1 MSSPTLLNHSENS
14 KKTIFFRY
22 VRKCAKFSK
31 VFRGSRNSKTIFLQY
46 SRKCAKFSKIIRFR
60 CVRTLKQVLQPKK
73 TTYAEENSDEIT
85 MRHASVQ
92 YCNDLQENRR
102 HNFDNRHDISYR
114 TEQDRFEQKFV
125 DYDVTMDI

>member
-1 MSSPTLLNHSENS
+1 MCKLLQDYTIPLSSDIETSSTAEEN
-14 KKTIFFRY
+14 
-22 VRKCAKFSK
+22 
-31 VFRGSRNSKTIFLQY
+31 
-46 SRKCAKFSKIIRFR
+46 
-60 CVRTLKQVLQPKK
+60 
-73 TTYAEENSDEIT
+73 AEENSDEIT

-125 DYDVTMDI
+125 DYDVAMDI